1 MWNEMS
7 HLAQNE
13 VIVTLFTSIVDAGLC
28 AKKGRKPIA
37 DIQFVIERKFGFKIK
52 KLARTLLR
60 LHPLASAAEHPACQ
74 FFQLAMISKAF
85 HVKPA
90 QANELCQ

>member
-7 HLAQNE
+7 HLGQNE

-37 DIQFVIERKFGFKIK
+37 DIQFVIERKFGVTLDTVNFADRVRALLNKGDDRLNQRIVRQSAML
-52 KLARTLLR
+52 KL
-60 LHPLASAAEHPACQ
+60 LADLDAKAAT
-74 FFQLAMISKAF
+74 
-85 HVKPA
+85 V
-90 QANELCQ
+90 